1 VTEALRHS
9 TNLVFVRLMRDVAKY
24 YMFQSPGSS
33 ASLLADADDPR
44 RASTWPLRRQ
54 GRQGIPAP
62 LLRQVQGQAGE
73 ELDKILLANIR
84 STPVRLAVIF
94 RTVYPKARRKSLP
107 PS

>member
-24 YMFQSPGSS
+24 YMFQSRARRPRCCRMRTIRAVPVPG
-33 ASLLADADDPR
+33 A
-44 RASTWPLRRQ
+44 LRRQ

-62 LLRQVQGQAGE
+62 LLRQVQGQAVE

-84 STPVRLAVIF
+84 
-94 RTVYPKARRKSLP
+94 RRRCGWR
-107 PS
+107 